1 MRDEMIYLDNN
12 STTPL
17 DRTVLDAMLPYLTTK
32 FGNASNTT
40 HDYGSE
46 AARAVDRARM
56 QVASL
61 LGADPKEIVFTSG
74 ATESNNLAILGAVRG
89 SRQSGDHVITTRIEH
104 KAILNPCRQLERE
117 GVKVTYLPVDTTGY
131 LHAEAVAE
139 AITDRTVLVSVMA
152 ANNEVGTLLPVAEI
166 GRICKERDVL
176 FHSDAVQALGRVP
189 VDAQELGVDLLSVS
203 AHKMYGP
210 KGVGAL
216 YVRGRSPAVRL
227 EPLVYG
233 GGQERGLRSGTIPVP
248 NVVALGVASELAGKH
263 LATEPARLRDLR
275 ERLRER
281 ISSAVASAV
290 VHGHPGL
297 TLPGL
302 LNIGFPEV
310 DGDVLIHSL
319 RGVALSQGSSC
330 SAGSFEPSHVL
341 RALGVGDALARASIR
356 MGVGRFSTPEE
367 IDSAAELIVKAIR
380 SLGEV
385 AN

>member
-1 MRDEMIYLDNN
+1 MIYLDNN